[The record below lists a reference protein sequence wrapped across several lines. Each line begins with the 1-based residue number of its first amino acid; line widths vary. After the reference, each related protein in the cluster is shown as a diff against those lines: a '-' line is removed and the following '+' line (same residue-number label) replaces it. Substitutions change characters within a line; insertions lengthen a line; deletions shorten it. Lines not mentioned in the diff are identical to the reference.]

1 MEGIRDEFTEALSY
15 AQKKPVREALAVRKR
30 EVSQR
35 QSPRK
40 GLALTDGEIN
50 LESSNAP
57 EKPIFFSGINLE
69 DCFQISAIRIVGSSE
84 DTY

>member
-1 MEGIRDEFTEALSY
+1 MSLLRLLATRK
-15 AQKKPVREALAVRKR
+15 KKPVREALAVRKR